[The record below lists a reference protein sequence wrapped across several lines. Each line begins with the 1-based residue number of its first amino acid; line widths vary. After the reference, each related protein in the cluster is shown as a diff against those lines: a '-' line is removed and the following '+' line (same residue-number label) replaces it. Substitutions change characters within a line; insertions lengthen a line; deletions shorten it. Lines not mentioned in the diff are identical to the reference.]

1 MISENINIV
10 RDKIQRRCLDS
21 NRNPEEIRLVA
32 VSKNTG
38 IDSICGALR
47 AGILDLGENKAQE
60 LNEKIPLIEQ
70 ELPEIKVNWHFL
82 GHLQTNKVK
91 YVVPKAYLI
100 HSVDSIRL
108 AEEINSQAVKL
119 GKVQKIL
126 LEVNTSE
133 EASKYGL
140 KDEEELLRLAEECRK
155 LPAVELLGLMTM
167 APFTDEESLVRKS
180 FSKLRNLKL
189 MMNEKGFNLSE
200 LSMGM
205 THDYE
210 IAIEEGA
217 TMLRIGTAIFGERD
231 YSKSWREQ

>member
-10 RDKIQRRCLDS
+10 RDKIQRKCLS
-21 NRNPEEIRLVA
+21 SGRNPEEVRLIA

-38 IDSICGALR
+38 IDSICQALE
-47 AGILDLGENKAQE
+47 AGITDLGENKAQE
-60 LNEKIPLIEQ
+60 LTEKVPLID
-70 ELPEIKVNWHFL
+70 KNVNWHFL

-91 YVVPKAYLI
+91 YVVPVAFLI

-108 AEEINSQAVKL
+108 AEEINRQAIKL

-126 LEVNTSE
+126 LEVKTSE
-133 EASKYGL
+133 EATKYGL
-140 KDEEELLRLAEECRK
+140 SNSEDLLRLASFCQEA
-155 LPAVELLGLMTM
+155 PALDLKGLMTM
-167 APFTDEESLVRKS
+167 APYTDDERLIRKS
-180 FSKLRNLKL
+180 FSELRNFKVMLTDR
-189 MMNEKGFNLSE
+189 GFELNE

-231 YSKSWREQ
+231 YAKSWREQ

>member
-10 RDKIQRRCLDS
+10 RDKINSRCLS
-21 NRNPEEIRLVA
+21 SGRKPGEIRLIA
-32 VSKNTG
+32 VSKYTG
-38 IDSICGALR
+38 IGSICQALES
-47 AGILDLGENKAQE
+47 GITDLGENKAQE
-60 LNEKIPLIEQ
+60 LGEKVPLID
-70 ELPEIKVNWHFL
+70 KNVHWHFL

-91 YVVPKAYLI
+91 YVVPVAFLI

-108 AEEINSQAVKL
+108 AGEINRQALKL

-126 LEVNTSE
+126 LEVKTSE
-133 EASKYGL
+133 EATKYGVSSSE
-140 KDEEELLRLAEECRK
+140 DLLGLASFCREAPG
-155 LPAVELLGLMTM
+155 LSLQGLMTM
-167 APFTDEESLVRKS
+167 APYTDEEQLIRKC
-180 FSKLRNLKL
+180 FSELRNLKVML
-189 MMNEKGFNLSE
+189 NERGFNLSE

>member
-10 RDKIQRRCLDS
+10 RAKITQRCLHS
-21 NRNPEEIRLVA
+21 GRNPEDVRLIA

-38 IDSICGALR
+38 IDSICQALE

-60 LNEKIPLIEQ
+60 LSEKVPL
-70 ELPEIKVNWHFL
+70 LSRNVNWHFL

-91 YVVPKAYLI
+91 YVVPVAFLI

-108 AEEINSQAVKL
+108 AEEINRQAVKL

-126 LEVNTSE
+126 LEVKTSE
-133 EASKYGL
+133 EATKYGINGP
-140 KDEEELLRLAEECRK
+140 EELLSLASFCREAQG
-155 LPAVELLGLMTM
+155 LDLRGLMTM
-167 APFTDEESLVRKS
+167 APYTGDEHLIRKS
-180 FSKLRNLKL
+180 FSELRNLKIML
-189 MMNEKGFNLSE
+189 NERGYNLNE

>member
-10 RDKIQRRCLDS
+10 RDIINRKCIAS
-21 NRNPEEIRLVA
+21 GRNPDDLRLIA

-38 IDSICGALR
+38 IDSICQALN

-60 LNEKIPLIEQ
+60 LSEKVPLIN
-70 ELPEIKVNWHFL
+70 KNVNWHFL

-91 YVVPKAYLI
+91 YVVPVAFLI

-108 AEEINSQAVKL
+108 AREINQQALKL

-126 LEVNTSE
+126 LEIKTSE
-133 EASKYGL
+133 ETAKYGVSDPQEIL
-140 KDEEELLRLAEECRK
+140 SLASYCRNAPGLDLR
-155 LPAVELLGLMTM
+155 GLMTM
-167 APFTDEESLVRKS
+167 APYTDDVSLIRKS
-180 FSKLRNLKL
+180 FAGLRNLMFML
-189 MMNEKGFNLSE
+189 NEQGFNLNE

-231 YSKSWREQ
+231 YEKSWREQ